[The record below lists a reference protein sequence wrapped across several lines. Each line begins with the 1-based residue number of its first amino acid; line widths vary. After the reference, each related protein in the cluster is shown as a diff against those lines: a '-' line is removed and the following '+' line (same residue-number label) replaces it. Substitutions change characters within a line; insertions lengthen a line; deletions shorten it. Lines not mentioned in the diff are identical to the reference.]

1 MMMIWSSFAI
11 QCFIILF
18 SCYGC
23 SGCLLFFGWSSSVI
37 WWKWNKTSKYFNHI
51 MYIHI
56 TSHHFFFSHNTLF
69 INAICQLFRVIAEAA
84 SQLHFAELRKIVI
97 VFHMHYL
104 WMLSSHFFEA
114 KTMNGFRYILFFMY
128 SWAKKL
134 QKQRALAFLILKLC
148 GFLPHWHKNW
158 TV

>member
-1 MMMIWSSFAI
+1 MQYNVLSFFFLVMDVVVVFFFSAGRVQSFDENEI
-11 QCFIILF
+11 RLVNTLII
-18 SCYGC
+18 SCT
-23 SGCLLFFGWSSSVI
+23 F
-37 WWKWNKTSKYFNHI
+37 
-51 MYIHI
+51 

-148 GFLPHWHKNW
+148 GFLPHWRKNW
-158 TV
+158 TG